1 VTWSQNIKNH
11 GYTYNT
17 YRGEN
22 IAAGNS
28 TALNTF
34 NQWKKSPSHLSIML
48 SSNFKAIG
56 IGRAYKSTS
65 TYKWYWT
72 ADFGGYV
79 DAAVSC

>member
-1 VTWSQNIKNH
+1 
-11 GYTYNT
+11 
-17 YRGEN
+17 
-22 IAAGNS
+22 
-28 TALNTF
+28 
-34 NQWKKSPSHLSIML
+34 ML

-72 ADFGGYV
+72 ADFGGYR